1 MTIVVGKDMATES
14 FAKSFTDIMQHDNA
28 LDSDLNLDLDFA
40 DVVSKGKDLAVSYI
54 LIFLDVDYS

>member
-1 MTIVVGKDMATES
+1 MTIVVGKDMATGS

-28 LDSDLNLDLDFA
+28 LDSYLNLDFD
-40 DVVSKGKDLAVSYI
+40 DVASKGKDLAVSYI

>member
-1 MTIVVGKDMATES
+1 MATGS

-28 LDSDLNLDLDFA
+28 LDSNLNLDLDFD
-40 DVVSKGKDLAVSYI
+40 DVASKGKDLAVSYI